1 METVPVSIPTIE
13 ENVVK
18 KISVSLLAL
27 LLISAS
33 AAFAQQEGVYSANA
47 LGYIKKTVPPEGK
60 MTCVTIPLHSLTDD
74 TNVFGRTTLAQQLPA
89 GSVVYFWNPDTQGWS
104 GGMKSTKG
112 WSPAQ
117 SNRVVVAGEG
127 IFLKS
132 PAAQTTA
139 IPITFAGEVPSEAT
153 LSRAVVGGNAI
164 ATVGNPYPSDFK
176 FGTSSLASNAAAGSI
191 VYFWNLETQGW
202 SGGMKSTKGW
212 SPAQSNRVV
221 AATEAFFMREA
232 GSGLVWSPEKP
243 YTWP

>member
-60 MTCVTIPLHSLTDD
+60 LACVTIPLHSLTDG

>member
-1 METVPVSIPTIE
+1 MSIPTIE

-60 MTCVTIPLHSLTDD
+60 LACVTIPLHSLTDG
-74 TNVFGRTTLAQQLPA
+74 TNVFGRTTLSQQMPV
-89 GSVVYFWNPDTQGWS
+89 GSRVYFWDPAAQVWS
-104 GGMKSTKG
+104 GGIKSSKG
-112 WSPAQ
+112 WSAGQ
-117 SNRVVVAGEG
+117 SNRVIVAGEG

-132 PAAQTTA
+132 PADQATA

-153 LSRAVVGGNAI
+153 LSRAVAGGNAL
-164 ATVGNPYPSDFK
+164 ATVGNPYPADFK
-176 FGTSSLASNAAAGSI
+176 FGTSTLASNAVLGSR
-191 VYFWNLETQGW
+191 VYFWDMTNQVW
-202 SGGMKSTKGW
+202 SGGIKSSKGW
-212 SPAQSNRVV
+212 SAGQSNRVV
-221 AATEAFFMREA
+221 AATEAFFLREA
-232 GSGLVWSPEKP
+232 GSGLVWSPDKP

>member
-1 METVPVSIPTIE
+1 MSIPTIE

-60 MTCVTIPLHSLTDD
+60 LACVTIPLHSLTDG

-89 GSVVYFWNPDTQGWS
+89 GSVVYFWNPETQGWS

-112 WSPAQ
+112 WNSAQ

-132 PAAQTTA
+132 PTNQATP

-153 LSRAVVGGNAI
+153 LSRAVIGNNAF
-164 ATVGNPYPSDFK
+164 ATVGNPYPADFK
-176 FGTSSLASNAAAGSI
+176 FGTSTLASNAAMGSI
-191 VYFWNLETQGW
+191 VYFWNPETGW
-202 SGGMKSTKGW
+202 SGGMKSAKGW
-212 SPAQSNRVV
+212 NSAQAERVV
-221 AATEAFFMREA
+221 AATEAFFLKEA

>member
-1 METVPVSIPTIE
+1 MSIPTIE

-60 MTCVTIPLHSLTDD
+60 LTCVTIPLHSLTDG

-89 GSVVYFWNPDTQGWS
+89 GSVVYFWDPVAQLW
-104 GGMKSTKG
+104 GGGIKGVKG
-112 WSPAQ
+112 WSAAQ
-117 SNRVVVAGEG
+117 SNRVIVAGEG
-127 IFLKS
+127 FFLKS
-132 PAAQTTA
+132 PAAQTTP

-153 LSRAVVGGNAI
+153 LSRAVVGGNALTI
-164 ATVGNPYPSDFK
+164 VGNPYPSDFK
-176 FGTSSLASNAAAGSI
+176 FGASTLAANAAAGSV
-191 VYFWNLETQGW
+191 VYFWDPVAQLW
-202 SGGMKSTKGW
+202 GGGIKGVKGW
-212 SPAQSNRVV
+212 SAAQSNRVV
-221 AATEAFFMREA
+221 TATEAFFMKQA
-232 GSGLVWSPEKP
+232 GAGAIWSPEKP

>member
-1 METVPVSIPTIE
+1 METVPMSTPTIE

-60 MTCVTIPLHSLTDD
+60 MTCVTIPLHSLTDG
-74 TNVFGRTTLAQQLPA
+74 TNVFGRTTLAQQMPA
-89 GSVVYFWNPDTQGWS
+89 GSVVFFWNPETQVWG

-112 WSPAQ
+112 WSSGL

-127 IFLKS
+127 FFLKS
-132 PAAQTTA
+132 PTDQTTD

-153 LSRAVVGGNAI
+153 LSRAVAGGNALT
-164 ATVGNPYPSDFK
+164 TVGNPYPADFL
-176 FGTSSLASNAAAGSI
+176 FGTSTLASNAPAGS
-191 VYFWNLETQGW
+191 VVFFWNPTNQTWG
-202 SGGMKSTKGW
+202 GGMKSTKGW
-212 SPAQSNRVV
+212 SSGISNRVV
-221 AATEAFFMREA
+221 AATEAFFMKEA

>member
-60 MTCVTIPLHSLTDD
+60 LACVTIPLHSLTDD
-74 TNVFGRTTLAQQLPA
+74 TNVFGRTTLAQQMPA
-89 GSVVYFWNPDTQGWS
+89 GSVVYFWNPETQVWS
-104 GGMKSTKG
+104 GGGKGVKG
-112 WSPAQ
+112 WSSAQ

-127 IFLKS
+127 FFLKS
-132 PAAQTTA
+132 PADQTTP

-153 LSRAVVGGNAI
+153 LSRAIVGGNAI
-164 ATVGNPYPSDFK
+164 ATVGNPYPADFK
-176 FGTSSLASNAAAGSI
+176 FGTSTLASNAAAGSI
-191 VYFWNLETQGW
+191 VYFWNPTNQVW
-202 SGGMKSTKGW
+202 SGGGKSVKGW
-212 SPAQSNRVV
+212 SSAQAERVV
-221 AATEAFFMREA
+221 AATEAFFLKEA

>member
-1 METVPVSIPTIE
+1 MSIPTIE

-60 MTCVTIPLHSLTDD
+60 MTCVTIPLHSLTDG

-89 GSVVYFWNPDTQGWS
+89 GSVVFFWNPTNQAWS
-104 GGMKSTKG
+104 GGT
-112 WSPAQ
+112 
-117 SNRVVVAGEG
+117 
-127 IFLKS
+127 
-132 PAAQTTA
+132 
-139 IPITFAGEVPSEAT
+139 
-153 LSRAVVGGNAI
+153 
-164 ATVGNPYPSDFK
+164 
-176 FGTSSLASNAAAGSI
+176 
-191 VYFWNLETQGW
+191 
-202 SGGMKSTKGW
+202 KSTKGW

-221 AATEAFFMREA
+221 AATEAFFLREA

>member
-1 METVPVSIPTIE
+1 MSIPTIE

-60 MTCVTIPLHSLTDD
+60 LACVTIPLHSLTDG
-74 TNVFGRTTLAQQLPA
+74 TNVFGRTTLAQQMPV
-89 GSVVYFWNPDTQGWS
+89 GSVVFFWNPETQGWS
-104 GGMKSTKG
+104 GGMKGVKG
-112 WSPAQ
+112 WNSAQ

-127 IFLKS
+127 FFLKS
-132 PAAQTTA
+132 PADQATP

-153 LSRAVVGGNAI
+153 LSRAVAGGDALT
-164 ATVGNPYPSDFK
+164 TVGNPYPADFL
-176 FGTSSLASNAAAGSI
+176 FGTSTLASNAAMGSI
-191 VYFWNLETQGW
+191 VYFWNPETGW
-202 SGGMKSTKGW
+202 SGGMKGIKGW
-212 SPAQSNRVV
+212 NSAQANRVV
-221 AATEAFFMREA
+221 AATEAFFMKQAGA
-232 GSGLVWSPEKP
+232 GSIWSPEKP

>member
-1 METVPVSIPTIE
+1 MSIPTIE

-60 MTCVTIPLHSLTDD
+60 LACVTIPLHSLTDG
-74 TNVFGRTTLAQQLPA
+74 TNVFGRTTLSQQMPV
-89 GSVVYFWNPDTQGWS
+89 GSVVFFWEPALQVWS
-104 GGMKSTKG
+104 GGTKGIKG
-112 WSPAQ
+112 WSSGI

-127 IFLKS
+127 FFLKS
-132 PAAQTTA
+132 PAAQTNA
-139 IPITFAGEVPSEAT
+139 IPITFAGEVPSEAA
-153 LSRAVVGGNAI
+153 LSRAVAGGNALD
-164 ATVGNPYPSDFK
+164 TVGNPYPSDFK
-176 FGTSSLASNAAAGSI
+176 FGTSTLAANVTVGSI
-191 VYFWNLETQGW
+191 VYFWEPSLQVW
-202 SGGMKSTKGW
+202 SGGTKGIKGW
-212 SPAQSNRVV
+212 SSGISNRVV
-221 AATEAFFMREA
+221 AATEAFFMKEA